1 MFSPTSSLWSKPCPQ
16 KLLNRLIDKRQSKS
30 RLSLMTAPARASK
43 EIAEIIRKLGVTN
56 LQTAI
61 PLLLD
66 RARRARQGDK
76 RAQALL
82 DKFTDAAPI
91 LGLGCD

>member
-1 MFSPTSSLWSKPCPQ
+1 
-16 KLLNRLIDKRQSKS
+16 
-30 RLSLMTAPARASK
+30 MTAAEFESARACK
-43 EIAEIIRKLGVTN
+43 GMAEIIQELGVTD

-66 RARRARQGDK
+66 RGRRAWQGDK
-76 RAQALL
+76 RAQELL
-82 DKFTDAAPI
+82 DKFTQAAPI

>member
-1 MFSPTSSLWSKPCPQ
+1 
-16 KLLNRLIDKRQSKS
+16 
-30 RLSLMTAPARASK
+30 MTAAELHPSARASE
-43 EIAEIIRKLGVTN
+43 EIAETIREVGVTD

-66 RARRARQGDK
+66 RGRRAWQGDK
-76 RAQALL
+76 RAQELL
-82 DKFTDAAPI
+82 DKFTQAAPI

>member
-1 MFSPTSSLWSKPCPQ
+1 
-16 KLLNRLIDKRQSKS
+16 
-30 RLSLMTAPARASK
+30 MTAAQLHAPARASEK
-43 EIAEIIRKLGVTN
+43 IAEIIRKLGVTD

-82 DKFTDAAPI
+82 DEFTEAAPI